1 MITGSI
7 EPRAWLRWQ
16 LPHVAFACAYFPVT
30 YAKRVFVRD
39 PYGRLDPLARRFRD
53 KWGWL
58 ARDVR
63 QRASRSRPI
72 WINLTSGGEVAQS
85 RGLLKQLAGDADGF
99 VFSTDAYDSHR
110 MLTRTYG
117 SDKVFFSPWDVG
129 WPVQRVLD
137 TIRPRALVFVHCAY
151 SPVLMRAARRA
162 GVKTLLVNGLV
173 GRNQTVANPS
183 MDRAMGLK
191 FPQELEAAAVQT
203 AEDVEMLASLGVPRD
218 RIVVTGNLASDVA
231 PLRLNGPERCRL
243 RGELGLG
250 TRAPVVIFGSTHE
263 GEHELVRTT
272 IALVRQRL
280 PDARFI
286 VAPRQ
291 MHDVEGFV
299 DVSAG
304 AGLRTVRHT
313 ETSSRSEPYDVLVVD
328 TFGSLLTL
336 YGAADV
342 AYIGSSLV
350 PLNARRGGHHP
361 LEPLVHGTVP
371 LFGPN
376 MNLWRGAVE
385 RLRAAWPQI
394 EVDSAATL
402 AARAIDVIEGRAP
415 VDAIRAA
422 GNELIGES
430 TGAVD
435 KTVDF
440 LRRELGALGTPS
452 TPSTPSSI

>member
-1 MITGSI
+1 MYVTGSV
-7 EPRAWLRWQ
+7 EPKAWLRWQ

-39 PYGRLDPLARRFRD
+39 PYGHLDPLARRFRD

-63 QRASRSRPI
+63 QRAARSRPI

-85 RGLLKQLAGDADGF
+85 RGLLKQLASEHDSF

-137 TIRPRALVFVHCAY
+137 VIRPRALVFVHCAY
-151 SPVLMRAARRA
+151 SPVLMRAARLG

-183 MDRAMGLK
+183 MDRAMGLR
-191 FPQELEAAAVQT
+191 FHQELGAAAVQT
-203 AEDVEMLASLGVPRD
+203 AEDFEMLASLGVPRD
-218 RIVVTGNLASDVA
+218 RMVVTGNLASDVG
-231 PLRLNGPERCRL
+231 PLRLNGAERCHL
-243 RGELGLG
+243 RAELGLG
-250 TRAPVVIFGSTHE
+250 SRAPVVIFGSTHE
-263 GEHELVRTT
+263 GEHELVVAT
-272 IALVRQRL
+272 IALIRRRL

-291 MHDVEGFV
+291 MHDVDGFV
-299 DVSAG
+299 ALLAR
-304 AGLRTVRHT
+304 AGLHTIRHT
-313 ETSSRSEPYDVLVVD
+313 EASAEHQSYDVLVVD

-361 LEPLVHGTVP
+361 LEPLLHGTVP
-371 LFGPN
+371 LFGPS
-376 MNLWRGAVE
+376 MNLWRAAVE

-394 EVDSAATL
+394 EVDSAETL
-402 AARAIDVIEGRAP
+402 SERAIDVIEGRAP
-415 VDAIRAA
+415 VDDIRAA
-422 GNELIGES
+422 GHELIGES
-430 TGAVD
+430 TGAVE
-435 KTVDF
+435 KTADF
-440 LRRELGALGTPS
+440 LRRELGSVS
-452 TPSTPSSI
+452 TD